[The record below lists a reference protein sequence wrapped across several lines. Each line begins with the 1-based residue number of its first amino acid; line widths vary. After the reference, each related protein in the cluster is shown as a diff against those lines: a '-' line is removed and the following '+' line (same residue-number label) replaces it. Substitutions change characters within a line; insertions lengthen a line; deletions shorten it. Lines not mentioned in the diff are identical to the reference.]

1 MIDTHLLPREFD
13 QMQSVIIRTTLAVL
27 LLSSSALAEPDRDW
41 NYEPAPANL
50 EAREW
55 FQDAKF
61 GIFIHWGVYSE
72 LGGAGEQ
79 GIAEWVMER
88 KKIPIDKYERLTRFF
103 NPVDFDADEWVQAFK
118 SAGAKY
124 VTITSKHH
132 DGFAMYDSDASDY
145 DIVERTAFGRD
156 VIAELKEA
164 CDRHGLKLFFYYS
177 QLDWHHPDYYPRGM
191 TGNVY
196 TGRPESGDWDEY
208 IDYMNAQLTELLT
221 NYGDIGGIWFDGW
234 WDQKDT
240 PMRDR
245 WRLEET
251 YKLIHRLQPQAL
263 IISNHHVTPFPGE
276 DAQPFEQDL
285 PGENSA
291 GFNTSHISELPLEM
305 AQTMNGSWG
314 FNLID
319 DNFKSTDELI
329 RTLVSAAGRNANY
342 LMNTGPM
349 PNGELQPE
357 NVATYAEI
365 GAWLEK
371 YGESVYGTRGGPL
384 SPRPWGVTTH
394 KDGAVYVHV
403 LDWTDTLLPLPLD
416 VDVEKATLLQ
426 DGSRVDVEKTGN
438 GYLLRLPEQL
448 PAGPV
453 LTIRLE
459 IG

>member
-1 MIDTHLLPREFD
+1 MLSGFFRKIAAILLLPC
-13 QMQSVIIRTTLAVL
+13 SL
-27 LLSSSALAEPDRDW
+27 ALAESDADW
-41 NYEPAPANL
+41 TYQPTKLNL
-50 EAREW
+50 EARQW

-88 KKIPIDKYERLTRFF
+88 KEIPIDKYERLTRFF
-103 NPVDFDADEWVQAFK
+103 NPLEFDAEEWVLAFK
-118 SAGAKY
+118 SAGAQY

-132 DGFAMYDSDASDY
+132 DGFAMYDSEVSNY
-145 DIVERTAFGRD
+145 DIVDRTPFGRD

-164 CDRHGLKLFFYYS
+164 CDKHGLKLFFYYS

-196 TGRPESGDWDEY
+196 TGRPESGDWDRY
-208 IDYMNAQLTELLT
+208 IEYMNEQITELLT
-221 NYGDIGGIWFDGW
+221 NYGEIGGFWFDGW

-245 WRLEET
+245 WRLQET
-251 YKLIHRLQPQAL
+251 YELIHRLQPQAM
-263 IISNHHVTPFPGE
+263 IINNHHVTPFPGE

-285 PGENSA
+285 PGENTA
-291 GFNTSHISELPLEM
+291 GFNTSHISQLPLEM

-319 DNFKSTDELI
+319 DNFKSTDELV

-357 NVATYAEI
+357 NVQTYKEI
-365 GAWLEK
+365 GEWMST
-371 YGESVYGTRGGPL
+371 YGESVYGTRGGPI
-384 SPRPWGVTTH
+384 SPRPWGVTTQ
-394 KDGAVYVHV
+394 KDGTVYVHI
-403 LDWTDTLLPLPLD
+403 LDWDDEVLPLALD
-416 VDVEKATLLQ
+416 ADIGRATILSNGRSVAFKRT
-426 DGSRVDVEKTGN
+426 DS
-438 GYLLRLPEQL
+438 GYLLELPDDDV

-453 LTIRLE
+453 TVIRLDLD
-459 IG
+459 

>member
-1 MIDTHLLPREFD
+1 MLSGFIRNAAIALLLPC
-13 QMQSVIIRTTLAVL
+13 SI
-27 LLSSSALAEPDRDW
+27 ALAETSPEW
-41 NYEPAPANL
+41 SYEPTKSNL

-72 LGGAGEQ
+72 LGGAGEE

-88 KKIPIDKYERLTRFF
+88 KKIPIDKYERLTQFF
-103 NPVDFDADEWVQAFK
+103 NPVGFDAEEWVLAFK
-118 SAGAKY
+118 SAGARY

-132 DGFAMYDSDASDY
+132 DGFAMYDSKVSDY
-145 DIVERTAFGRD
+145 NIVERTPFGRD

-164 CDRHGLKLFFYYS
+164 CDKHGLKLFFYYS

-196 TGRPESGDWDEY
+196 TGRPESGDWDNY

-221 NYGDIGGIWFDGW
+221 NYGEIGGIWFDGW

-240 PMRDR
+240 SMRER
-245 WRLEET
+245 WRLQET
-251 YKLIHRLQPQAL
+251 YELIHRLQPQAL

-285 PGENSA
+285 PGENTA
-291 GFNTSHISELPLEM
+291 GFNTSHISRLPLEM

-319 DNFKSTDELI
+319 DNFKSTDQLI
-329 RTLVSAAGRNANY
+329 RTLVAAAGRNANF

-357 NVATYAEI
+357 NVQTYKEI
-365 GAWLEK
+365 GEWMST
-371 YGESVYGTRGGPL
+371 YGESIYGTRGGPI
-384 SPRPWGVTTH
+384 SPRPWGVTTQ
-394 KDGAVYVHV
+394 KEGTVYVHV
-403 LDWTDTLLPLPLD
+403 FDWDDGILPLQLDAD
-416 VDVEKATLLQ
+416 VDKATLM
-426 DGSRVDVEKTGN
+426 SN
-438 GYLLRLPEQL
+438 GKSIAFDRADNAYLLKLPDDVRS
-448 PAGPV
+448 GPV
-453 LTIRLE
+453 TVIRLDLN
-459 IG
+459 

>member
-1 MIDTHLLPREFD
+1 MLSGFIRSATLVFLLPC
-13 QMQSVIIRTTLAVL
+13 TLGRADTEV
-27 LLSSSALAEPDRDW
+27 AW
-41 NYEPAPANL
+41 TYEPAQSNL

-61 GIFIHWGVYSE
+61 GIFIHWGMYSE

-88 KKIPIDKYERLTRFF
+88 KKIPIDKYERLSQFF
-103 NPVDFDADEWVQAFK
+103 NPVEFDAEEWVLAFK
-118 SAGAKY
+118 SAGANY

-132 DGFAMYDSDASDY
+132 DGFAMYDSKASDY
-145 DIVERTAFGRD
+145 DIVDRTPFGRD
-156 VIAELKEA
+156 VIAELKKA
-164 CDRHGLKLFFYYS
+164 CDKHGLKLFFYYS

-196 TGRPESGDWDEY
+196 TGRLESGDWDSY

-221 NYGDIGGIWFDGW
+221 NYGEIGGIWFDGW

-240 PMRDR
+240 AMRDR

-251 YKLIHRLQPQAL
+251 YELIHRLQPQAL

-285 PGENSA
+285 PGENTA
-291 GFNTSHISELPLEM
+291 GFNTSHISRLPLEM

-329 RTLVSAAGRNANY
+329 RTLVSAAGRNSNF

-349 PNGELQPE
+349 SNGELQPE
-357 NVATYAEI
+357 NVQTYKEI
-365 GAWLEK
+365 GEWMST
-371 YGESVYGTRGGPL
+371 YGESIYGTRGGPI
-384 SPRPWGVTTH
+384 SPRPWGVTTQ
-394 KDGAVYVHV
+394 KDDTVFVHV
-403 LDWTDTLLPLPLD
+403 LDWDDEILPLSLD
-416 VDVEKATLLQ
+416 GDIDKATLMFNGKNVAFERA
-426 DGSRVDVEKTGN
+426 DS
-438 GYLLRLPEQL
+438 GYLLKLPDD
-448 PAGPV
+448 ARSGPV
-453 LTIRLE
+453 TVIRLDLE
-459 IG
+459 